1 MRFLASLLLS
11 GAGSAC
17 ARHFD
22 TVIVGAGLS
31 GLGAAK
37 TLSEAGQSF
46 IVLEARNRTGGR
58 IYDIKLRN
66 GGYSEMGAE
75 FVGPTQD
82 KVLDLVTELGL
93 TLTKVYTS
101 GTNILWYDGQP
112 LRYQSNGETGV
123 VPPIDDLGLEQVFT
137 VVKEVNSMASQIDV
151 QNPWDGP
158 VEWDQQ
164 TFADW
169 LDARTLSEKAR
180 FLIDIAVQSIWSV
193 LPSELSLLYVAA
205 YIAAGGNATIPG
217 TLERLIS
224 TADGAE
230 TYRVDGGAQ
239 LLATRLAEKV
249 GNVQLNAPVSKITLD
264 GSKYTVTLA
273 NGSTVDGAH
282 VIVAMAPPPAGRIV
296 YEPPVPRA
304 RETLTNE
311 MRMGAIGKATAVYY
325 SGPWWRDEGLTAQ
338 VLSDSGL
345 SSITFDQ
352 SRHGDAGG
360 YGAIM
365 SLLGADDIRAFDNA
379 TETEMIKQL
388 SYDFATYF
396 GSKSADVDEWA
407 VYRWDNDEYS
417 RGGPVAVAG
426 PGVYSQVGSALRR
439 KVGNLHFAGTESS
452 DYWVGYMDG
461 ALRSGYRAASEVL
474 ESERLLVQGRQGQA

>member
-1 MRFLASLLLS
+1 MTILSIMRFLALPLLFR
-11 GAGSAC
+11 AGTAF
-17 ARHFD
+17 ARQFD

-37 TLSEAGQSF
+37 TLSQAGKSF

-58 IYDIKLRN
+58 VYDVKLRN

-82 KVLDLVTELGL
+82 KILDLVMELGL
-93 TLTKVYTS
+93 SLSKVYTS

-112 LRYQSNGETGV
+112 LKYQSNGETGV
-123 VPPIDDLGLEQVFT
+123 VPPIDAVGLEQVFA
-137 VVKEVNSMASQIDV
+137 VVQEVNSMASQIDV
-151 QNPWDGP
+151 QSPWDGP

-169 LDARTLSEKAR
+169 LDACHLSEKAR

-205 YIAAGGNATIPG
+205 YVAAGGNATTPG

-224 TADGAE
+224 TEDGAE
-230 TYRVDGGAQ
+230 TYRVDGGAE
-239 LLATRLAEKV
+239 LLASRLAEKV
-249 GNVQLNAPVSKITLD
+249 GNVQLNAPVVKITRV
-264 GSKYTVTLA
+264 GSKYDVTLA
-273 NGSTVDGAH
+273 NGSTVGGSH

-296 YEPPVPRA
+296 YEPPVLEA
-304 RETLTNE
+304 REVLTKE

-325 SGPWWRDEGLTAQ
+325 SEPWWRDDGLTAQ

-345 SSITFDQ
+345 GSITFDQ
-352 SRHGDAGG
+352 SRRGDAAG

-365 SLLGADDIRAFDNA
+365 TLMGADEMRAFDNA
-379 TETEMIKQL
+379 TEDEVVEQL
-388 SYDFATYF
+388 SHDFATYF
-396 GSKSADVDEWA
+396 GSKAAEVDEWA

-426 PGVYSQVGSALRR
+426 PGVYSQVGSALRQR
-439 KVGNLHFAGTESS
+439 FGNLHFAGTESS

-461 ALRSGYRAASEVL
+461 ALRSGYRAAWEVL
-474 ESERLLVQGRQGQA
+474 ESERLLA